1 MKDVKPVVICVDD
14 EQMILNSLHRQ
25 LTRRFGKQFE
35 FESCESGEEALELI
49 DELDQGNHQVV
60 MVISDQIMPGMSGDQ
75 LLVKIHEKYPRIIKV
90 LLTGQAAVE
99 SAINAVNKAD
109 LYRYITK
116 PWGESDLLVTVE
128 RGIQQYYLKE
138 DKFVL
143 LSEINHRVKNNL
155 AIISGLLQLQTGYV
169 DDENARNYLIQS
181 VNRINSIAKVH
192 ELIYQSEDL
201 SSVDVQKY
209 IEKLI
214 PTISDS
220 LNLQSCNI
228 AFKLNIDSTII
239 NINQIIALGLLLNE
253 LITNSAKHAF
263 NGKQKGMISINL
275 TQKNEVIKIIF
286 EDDGVGFNDEA
297 QFESAG
303 SLGLTLI
310 KLQLAQLDARYTLC
324 TENKFRLE
332 FDFNKTF
339 HGAHGH
345 EIRKETVLV

>member
-49 DELDQGNHQVV
+49 EELDQGNHQVV
-60 MVISDQIMPGMSGDQ
+60 MVITDQIMPGMTGDQ

-169 DDENARNYLIQS
+169 SDESAKNYLLQS

-201 SSVDVQKY
+201 ASVDVHKY

-220 LNLQSCNI
+220 LNLQDKNI
-228 AFKLNIDSTII
+228 EFDLDVETTII

-253 LITNSAKHAF
+253 LVTNSAKHAF
-263 NGKQKGMISINL
+263 CGKDGG
-275 TQKNEVIKIIF
+275 
-286 EDDGVGFNDEA
+286 ED
-297 QFESAG
+297 
-303 SLGLTLI
+303 
-310 KLQLAQLDARYTLC
+310 
-324 TENKFRLE
+324 
-332 FDFNKTF
+332 FDQT
-339 HGAHGH
+339 HT
-345 EIRKETVLV
+345 KE